1 MKEEAAL
8 INNHLRATIY
18 SYRKASG
25 LSQESMASI
34 LHVSP
39 RSYCEQERGKYGFSI
54 LSLIY
59 FMAATMSERTTIL
72 FLKELYAFLKGIK

>member
-1 MKEEAAL
+1 M
-8 INNHLRATIY
+8 Y
-18 SYRKASG
+18 SYRKSSG

-39 RSYCEQERGKYGFSI
+39 RSYCDQEQGKYGFSL

-59 FMAATMSERTTIL
+59 FMAATMSERTTIV
-72 FLKELYAFLKGIK
+72 FLKELYAFLKGSK